1 MEHIPTKTASAGRGA
16 SRDVRHL
23 GAWQIAFR
31 TGAVLIALAAGLDHL
46 VRAAPQPPAPAVTVA
61 QATLGSITPSAS
73 YVGRVQA
80 VNTVNVVARVSGFLQ
95 QQHFKEGQRVKT
107 DDLLFTIEQDTYQ
120 AAVDQSQANV
130 DKAKATER
138 NADLQLQ
145 RSLQLARTNTVP
157 QSTVDQDQANQQS
170 ARADVEAAQ
179 AALRQAQINLGYTQ
193 IRTPIDG
200 RIGMALITVG
210 NFVSPTSGTLATIVS
225 QDPMYVLFPVSA
237 QVVLDYKQRMAG
249 NKGPSG
255 GVVVHIRLPNGQDYP
270 HAGSVNFLDIQVNQ
284 STDTVIVRAEFP
296 NPDGWLIAGQ
306 IADVTVEADE
316 PKQALL
322 IPQAALQLDQSG
334 PYVLVVGS
342 DNNVEQRR
350 VKLGSVEGSDIVAEQ
365 GLKQGERVIVQGI
378 QKVRPGMVVAP
389 AQEAPAAEATT
400 TPQTTT
406 AAPAAGTTP

>member
-1 MEHIPTKTASAGRGA
+1 VEHIPTKTASACRGA
-16 SRDVRHL
+16 RRDGRCPA
-23 GAWQIAFR
+23 AWHVAFR
-31 TGAVLIALAAGLDHL
+31 TGAVLIALAADADHL
-46 VRAAPQPPAPAVTVA
+46 VRAAPQAPAPAVTVA
-61 QATLGSITPSAS
+61 LATLGSITPSAS

-80 VNTVNVVARVSGFLQ
+80 VNTVNLIARVSGFLQ
-95 QQHFKEGQRVKT
+95 QRHFKEGQRVKT
-107 DDLLFTIEQDTYQ
+107 GDLLFTIEQDTYQ
-120 AAVDQSQANV
+120 AAVDQAQANV

-145 RSLQLARTNTVP
+145 RSQQLARTNTVP
-157 QSTVDQDQANQQS
+157 QSTVDQDLANQQS

-179 AALRQAQINLGYTQ
+179 AALRQAQINLGYTE
-193 IRTPIDG
+193 IRAPIDG
-200 RIGMALITVG
+200 RIGMALITIG

-255 GVVVHIRLPNGQDYP
+255 GVVVHIRLPNGRDYP

-284 STDTVIVRAEFP
+284 GTDTVAVRAEFP
-296 NPDGWLIAGQ
+296 NPEGWLIAGQ
-306 IADVTVEADE
+306 IVDVTVEAGE
-316 PKQALL
+316 PKQALV

-342 DNNVEQRR
+342 DNKVEQQR
-350 VKLGSVEGSDIVAEQ
+350 VKLGAVEGSDTVVEQ

-389 AQEAPAAEATT
+389 AQEVPAAEATT
-400 TPQTTT
+400 TPQETT